1 MNAYDSLVGQAFS
14 RNGVRYTV
22 VRVSGATVVAA
33 LLRNR
38 RVERVFVP
46 LAEVLD
52 NLEVT
57 QIQVTELP
65 REPSAGR
72 GQAAVSPRPPGRT
85 AWRSSSRSGACSWP

>member
-22 VRVSGATVVAA
+22 VRVTGATVVAV
-33 LLRNR
+33 LLRNG

-52 NLEVT
+52 NLAVT

-65 REPSAGR
+65 REALSG
-72 GQAAVSPRPPGRT
+72 PG
-85 AWRSSSRSGACSWP
+85 SRRCR

>member
-1 MNAYDSLVGQAFS
+1 MNAYDSLVGQAFV

-33 LLRNR
+33 LLQGG

-52 NLEVT
+52 SLEVT
-57 QIQVTELP
+57 QIQLTELP
-65 REPSAGR
+65 RE
-72 GQAAVSPRPPGRT
+72 RPV
-85 AWRSSSRSGACSWP
+85 RSVR

>member
-1 MNAYDSLVGQAFS
+1 MNAYYSLVGQAFS

-33 LLRNR
+33 LLRNG

-65 REPSAGR
+65 REPSVDRDSAISR
-72 GQAAVSPRPPGRT
+72 PGRS
-85 AWRSSSRSGACSWP
+85 AWRSNSRSGACSWP

>member
-33 LLRNR
+33 LLRNG

-57 QIQVTELP
+57 QIQVTQLP
-65 REPSAGR
+65 REPSVGR
-72 GQAAVSPRPPGRT
+72 GTVAVSPPGRT
-85 AWRSSSRSGACSWP
+85 A

>member
-33 LLRNR
+33 LLRNG

-65 REPSAGR
+65 REPSVDQDCAISR
-72 GQAAVSPRPPGRT
+72 PGRS
-85 AWRSSSRSGACSWP
+85 AWRSNSRSGACSWP